1 MKKETDS
8 NAWVRVV
15 LIIGAIAFSLASND
29 DYETMER
36 VHVIYQTR

>member
-8 NAWVRVV
+8 NALVRIV
-15 LIIGAIAFSLASND
+15 LIVGAIAYSLASND

-36 VHVIYQTR
+36 VHVTYQTR